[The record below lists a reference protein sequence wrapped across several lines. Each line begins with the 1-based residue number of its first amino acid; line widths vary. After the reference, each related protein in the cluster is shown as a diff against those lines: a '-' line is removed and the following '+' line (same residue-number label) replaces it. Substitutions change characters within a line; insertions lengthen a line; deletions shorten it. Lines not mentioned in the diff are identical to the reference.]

1 MRVPHDPDQVS
12 TATIT
17 NSSGLFTISTKVARP
32 LADVGA
38 GISWPVQERTS
49 DPVAIFFQPVSKLS
63 WHWNWNKNW
72 DRVLP
77 ETTPDLK
84 IPAEFVPM
92 IFSPNHLNDGV
103 DVPQQWRV
111 LMGFNEPDHDD
122 PSVATKCSPAEAAV
136 AWTKLAA
143 LRKYPHQKLVSPG
156 IAWDF
161 EWLRNFLSLIP
172 AHIKPDY
179 LNVHIYTTTF
189 DSFQSQVKR
198 YHSEFGLPLIIT
210 EFAMHSFNPMVPPP
224 RNQQQVHDFMG
235 QVTQWLD
242 KKDYIAAYSWFGA
255 VRDGGNLH
263 GVHHFNRLM
272 NEEGKLTPLGRQ
284 YVFGGHT

>member
-1 MRVPHDPDQVS
+1 MRVPQDPDQVS

-17 NSSGLFTISTKVARP
+17 NPSGLFSISTK
-32 LADVGA
+32 A

-49 DPVAIFFQPVSKLS
+49 DPVAVFFQPGSKLS

-72 DRVLP
+72 DDVLP
-77 ETTPDLK
+77 ETTPGLK

-92 IFSPNHLNDGV
+92 IFCPKHLNDGV
-103 DVPQQWRV
+103 DLPQQWRV

-161 EWLRNFLSLIP
+161 EWLRASLSPTCRSWAYEIEILVSHSGAYQAGLSECP
-172 AHIKPDY
+172 H
-179 LNVHIYTTTF
+179 VHY
-189 DSFQSQVKR
+189 DLR
-198 YHSEFGLPLIIT
+198 LLPVSG
-210 EFAMHSFNPMVPPP
+210 EEVPLGIRSSPHHY
-224 RNQQQVHDFMG
+224 RVHDFMG

-242 KKDYIAAYSWFGA
+242 KTDYVVAYSWFGA
-255 VRDGGNLH
+255 VRNAANLH